1 MSKLYDV
8 RPSVLLDIPDAY
20 TSYCFDEACAYITSR
35 IKDGEEPDFSVV
47 ENISNF
53 KLFQQGLSNNNIEK
67 PHYNSLSDMYASM
80 GYKNGR
86 YKKQLNE

>member
-1 MSKLYDV
+1 LNVIAMSKLYDV

-47 ENISNF
+47 EN
-53 KLFQQGLSNNNIEK
+53 NNIEK
-67 PHYNSLSDMYASM
+67 PHYNSLRDMYDSM
-80 GYKNGR
+80 GYKNGK
-86 YKKQLNE
+86 YKKQLNK

>member
-1 MSKLYDV
+1 MSLKNIFQD
-8 RPSVLLDIPDAY
+8 DIIDKILFAICSSDPY
-20 TSYCFDEACAYITSR
+20 
-35 IKDGEEPDFSVV
+35 FSVV
-47 ENISNF
+47 E
-53 KLFQQGLSNNNIEK
+53 NNNIEK

>member
-47 ENISNF
+47 EN
-53 KLFQQGLSNNNIEK
+53 NNIEK
-67 PHYNSLSDMYASM
+67 SHYNSLSDMYASM

>member
-1 MSKLYDV
+1 MAKLYYT
-8 RPSVLLDIPDAY
+8 RPSMIIGLVDPY
-20 TSYCFDEACAYITSR
+20 TSYCFDEARAYITSR

-47 ENISNF
+47 E
-53 KLFQQGLSNNNIEK
+53 NNNIEK

>member
-1 MSKLYDV
+1 MAKLYYT
-8 RPSVLLDIPDAY
+8 RPSMIIGLVDPY
-20 TSYCFDEACAYITSR
+20 TSYCFDEACAYITSS

-47 ENISNF
+47 E
-53 KLFQQGLSNNNIEK
+53 NNNIEK

>member
-1 MSKLYDV
+1 MAKLYYT
-8 RPSVLLDIPDAY
+8 RPSMIIGLVDPY

-47 ENISNF
+47 E
-53 KLFQQGLSNNNIEK
+53 NNNIEK

>member
-47 ENISNF
+47 EN
-53 KLFQQGLSNNNIEK
+53 NNIEK
-67 PHYNSLSDMYASM
+67 LHYNSLSDMYASM

>member
-1 MSKLYDV
+1 MNVIAMSKLYDV

-47 ENISNF
+47 EN
-53 KLFQQGLSNNNIEK
+53 NNIEK
-67 PHYNSLSDMYASM
+67 SRFLPDGKGKDAGNP
-80 GYKNGR
+80 
-86 YKKQLNE
+86 EC

>member
-35 IKDGEEPDFSVV
+35 IKQGEEPSFEVKD
-47 ENISNF
+47 E
-53 KLFQQGLSNNNIEK
+53 NIEK
-67 PHYNSLSDMYASM
+67 PHYNSLSDMYKSM
-80 GYKNGR
+80 GYKSGR
-86 YKKQLNE
+86 YKKQLNEA

>member
-35 IKDGEEPDFSVV
+35 IKDGEEPDFSVKDKG
-47 ENISNF
+47 S
-53 KLFQQGLSNNNIEK
+53 LEK
-67 PHYNSLSDMYASM
+67 KHYKSPSEMYKSM

-86 YKKQLNE
+86 YTKRA

>member
-35 IKDGEEPDFSVV
+35 IKDGEEPDFSVA
-47 ENISNF
+47 E
-53 KLFQQGLSNNNIEK
+53 NNNIEK

>member
-1 MSKLYDV
+1 MNVIAMSKLYDV

-47 ENISNF
+47 EN
-53 KLFQQGLSNNNIEK
+53 NNIEK
-67 PHYNSLSDMYASM
+67 QHYNSLSDMYASM